1 MPTGAC
7 GINCD
12 TCRLNL
18 LGICTTCG
26 SGISVEGQRKM
37 AAQQRLL
44 GAPCP
49 ILDCAATNRLAYC
62 PRDCNRFPC
71 ENFRNGPY
79 PFSKGWLDM
88 QERRRQSP
96 KIISPDQPDTIPEA
110 FWENLAAAD
119 ARAVA
124 GRARVQI
131 DAPDKLVLPFLDD
144 RLRICLA
151 TRSVSR
157 FTADGWHPEA
167 DALVQL
173 MAFAYLRNASDTDLS
188 GDRVG
193 VSDLRSA
200 AFFKGP
206 HALPTAMLADRF
218 GTDPEGFARAASRL
232 GGVSVPLAD
241 QAYRFLP
248 FPKVPFYFLLW
259 EADPEFPAQVTVLFD
274 RSIEA
279 HLPADAIWAT
289 VTLVARRLIRSA

>member
-71 ENFRNGPY
+71 ENFRGGPY
-79 PFSKGWLDM
+79 PFSQRWLDM
-88 QERRRQSP
+88 QARRRQDP
-96 KIISPDQPDTIPEA
+96 QKISADQPETIPEA
-110 FWENLAAAD
+110 FWEELAAAETGAVA
-119 ARAVA
+119 ARA
-124 GRARVQI
+124 RIQI
-131 DAPDKLVLPFLDD
+131 DTADKLVLPFLDT
-144 RLRICLA
+144 RLRICPA

-157 FTADGWHPEA
+157 FTEAGWQREA
-167 DALVQL
+167 DSLVQL
-173 MAFAYLRNASDTDLS
+173 MALVYLRHASHTDLS

-206 HALPTAMLADRF
+206 HALPTAMLAERF
-218 GTDPEGFARAASRL
+218 GTDPDGFARAAEQLS
-232 GGVSVPLAD
+232 GVSVPLAD
-241 QAYRFLP
+241 RAFRLLP

-259 EADPEFPAQVTVLFD
+259 VADPEFPAQVTVLFD

-289 VTLVARRLIRSA
+289 VTLVARRLVQSA

>member
-26 SGISVEGQRKM
+26 SGPSAEGQRKM
-37 AAQQRLL
+37 AAQQRLF
-44 GAPCP
+44 GASCP

-62 PRDCNRFPC
+62 PRDCHRFPC

-79 PFSKGWLDM
+79 PFSQGWLDM
-88 QERRRQSP
+88 QARRRQEP
-96 KIISPDQPDTIPEA
+96 QRISPDQPETVPPV
-110 FWENLAAAD
+110 FWEELATAD

-124 GRARVQI
+124 ARSHAQV
-131 DAPDKLVLPFLDD
+131 DATDRLVLPFLDT
-144 RLRICLA
+144 RLRVSAASRRIW
-151 TRSVSR
+151 RSLPE
-157 FTADGWHPEA
+157 GWQAETDP
-167 DALVQL
+167 LVQL
-173 MAFAYLRNASDTDLS
+173 LAVVYLRHASDADLS
-188 GDRVG
+188 GERVG
-193 VSDLRSA
+193 ASDLRSA

-218 GTDPEGFARAASRL
+218 GTDPDGFARAAGRL
-232 GGVSVPLAD
+232 GGVAVPLAD
-241 QAYRFLP
+241 RAFRLLP

-259 EADPEFPAQVTVLFD
+259 VADPEFPAQVSVLFD

-279 HLPADAIWAT
+279 HLPSDAKTAE
-289 VTLVARRLIRSA
+289 SGESSS